1 MSANI
6 FQQLHTCI
14 SDINEISITLA
25 AFNEKVHNVGLYF
38 KLDVPDEDGGIAY
51 PINEIPNNAIV
62 VLGSFDFSY
71 YHQAEIVFFDTIA
84 HTLDAEHTW
93 SDHWDKDQLC
103 VLSENNRKNVLLT
116 NGIED
121 DSSIHVFAF
130 NIGSFSDEQYY
141 IIAKGISIKM
151 GIVFHYDRA
160 AQEPL
165 QENERV
171 AYWVHTASK

>member
-1 MSANI
+1 MSVNT

-51 PINEIPNNAIV
+51 PKNEIPNNAIV

-71 YHQAEIVFFDTIA
+71 YHQAEIVFFEAIA
-84 HTLDAEHTW
+84 HTLYEEYIW

-103 VLSENNRKNVLLT
+103 LLTGNARKNVLIT
-116 NGIED
+116 NNIED
-121 DSSIHVFAF
+121 DSTIHVFAF
-130 NIGSFSDEQYY
+130 NIGSFSDEQYFVV
-141 IIAKGISIKM
+141 AKGISIKM

-165 QENERV
+165 KENERV

>member
-1 MSANI
+1 MSANT
-6 FQQLHTCI
+6 FQQLHACI
-14 SDINEISITLA
+14 SDINEITLTLST
-25 AFNEKVHNVGLYF
+25 FNETVLSVGLYF
-38 KLDVPDEDGGIAY
+38 KLDVSDEDGGIAY

-71 YHQAEIVFFDTIA
+71 YHQVEIVFFDTIA
-84 HTLDAEHTW
+84 HTIDSEYRW

-103 VLSENNRKNVLLT
+103 LLSSAERNKIIIT
-116 NGIED
+116 SGIAD
-121 DSSIHVFAF
+121 DPSIRVFAF

-165 QENERV
+165 KENERV

>member
-6 FQQLHTCI
+6 FQQLHACI

-71 YHQAEIVFFDTIA
+71 YHQVEIVFFDTIA
-84 HTLDAEHTW
+84 HTIDTEYRW

-103 VLSENNRKNVLLT
+103 LLTTADRKKILIT